1 MDEELFKEYSDV
13 LPDLVLEKIKEAVPG
28 NISKT
33 KLKEILDKTVAEYN
47 TMKVAPGECVGLVS
61 AESIGEPGT
70 QMTLNTFHFAGVSE
84 MNVTMGLPRIIEILD
99 CSKSLSTPM
108 MEIYLKSPLNKGT
121 GIKDFAEKIK
131 ETNLGECL
139 KEVSVNLGNMTVEI
153 SLDKAKMDVLGLNR
167 AKILKILSASLKGYN
182 IKESDEL
189 LILKPKGKEDTVNAL
204 FKTKEKL
211 KEIYVSGV
219 KGITQ
224 VLPVKKGD
232 EYVIITAGTNL
243 KTVLDIEGVDATRTV
258 SNDVLEILSVLGVE
272 AARQS
277 ILAEV
282 FKVIEAQGLNVDV
295 RHIMLVADTMTI
307 TGTVKGITRYGV
319 VSEKSSVLARASF
332 ETPLKHVVNASVSG
346 ERDFLN
352 SVVENVMLNQVI
364 PIGSG
369 LPKLVIKKDSKEAKK
384 ADA

>member
-1 MDEELFKEYSDV
+1 MDEELFKEYSNV
-13 LPDLVLEKIKEAVPG
+13 LPDSVLDKIKEAVPG

-33 KLKEILDKTVAEYN
+33 RLKEILDKTVTEYN
-47 TMKVAPGECVGLVS
+47 SMKVAPGECVGLVS

-108 MEIYLKSPLNKGT
+108 MEIYLKSPLSKGT
-121 GIKDFAEKIK
+121 GIKEFAEKIK

-139 KEVSVNLGNMTVEI
+139 KEVSVNLGNMTIEVE
-153 SLDKAKMDVLGLNR
+153 LDKAKMNILDLNK
-167 AKILKILSASLKGYN
+167 AKILKMLAAALKGYN
-182 IKESDEL
+182 VKESDEML
-189 LILKPKGKEDTVNAL
+189 VLKPRGKDDTVNAL

-243 KTVLDIEGVDATRTV
+243 KTVLDLEGIDATRTV
-258 SNDVLEILSVLGVE
+258 SNDVLEILGVLGVE

-295 RHIMLVADTMTI
+295 RHIMLVADTMSI

-332 ETPLKHVVNASVSG
+332 ETPLKHVVNASVAG
-346 ERDFLN
+346 ERDYLN

-369 LPKLVIKKDSKEAKK
+369 LPKLVIRKEKEAKK